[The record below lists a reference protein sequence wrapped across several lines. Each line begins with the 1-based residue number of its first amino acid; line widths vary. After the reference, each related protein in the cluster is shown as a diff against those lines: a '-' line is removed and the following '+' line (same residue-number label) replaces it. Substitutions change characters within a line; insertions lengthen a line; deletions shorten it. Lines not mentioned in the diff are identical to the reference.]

1 MNENI
6 LIHLKGSAKGPFA
19 RNEWTFVEGRHW
31 AIVGSDG
38 VAKSRLCAMVA
49 EVAPP
54 PHGVHVEC
62 ADGLADHIQIVSFAQ

>member
-54 PHGVHVEC
+54 PHGVHS
-62 ADGLADHIQIVSFAQ
+62 LQIGRAHV

>member
-19 RNEWTFVEGRHW
+19 RNEWSFVEGRHW

-54 PHGVHVEC
+54 PHGVHVE
-62 ADGLADHIQIVSFAQ
+62 